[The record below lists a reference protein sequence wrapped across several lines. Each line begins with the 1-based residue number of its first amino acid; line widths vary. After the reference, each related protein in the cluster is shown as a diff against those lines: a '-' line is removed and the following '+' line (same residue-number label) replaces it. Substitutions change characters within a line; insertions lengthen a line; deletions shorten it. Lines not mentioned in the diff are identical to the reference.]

1 MFLYYYFSCSAV
13 CSVCWCMWS
22 CILWQLL
29 KRTCNYRFKYFT
41 TVTGHTVLFCIY
53 IYIYILLNFLV
64 HYYDC
69 DPWQPGVLLGACE
82 EIKASL
88 SASQPAK
95 HQFSL
100 THWAETEIL
109 NSTVLDQSKAGEGC
123 FFPSKKKVTGKTVL
137 LCSSS
142 LPPSVGR
149 WTMARQY
156 SHLQSW
162 NHRIGT
168 FFPPFTHKNKQYQ
181 KG

>member
-22 CILWQLL
+22 CILWQQL
-29 KRTCNYRFKYFT
+29 KGH
-41 TVTGHTVLFCIY
+41 VTIGLNISPQSPGTLYCSV
-53 IYIYILLNFLV
+53 YIYILLNFLV

-69 DPWQPGVLLGACE
+69 DPWQPGVLLRACE

-149 WTMARQY
+149 WTVARQY